1 MSRSNHLRAAIVAVL
16 SGLAAAPALA
26 DDAAL
31 QEQVETLRAAIA
43 EQRAQ
48 LDAQA
53 KLLEA
58 QQAQLEAL
66 TKQLAQPKVT
76 AQETPKVATQEAP
89 KLAFSNNRPTITAA
103 DGKSSIAIRTNV
115 QLDGAMYGE
124 SPAGPLTTD
133 FRRGSVGAPPNREIN
148 GARDFNDGFVFR
160 RVRFG
165 FEGTIAKDFSYKLLV
180 ELGGSATE
188 STKINDAWLA
198 YTGIAPFTFQ
208 LGAYAPLANMDDSTS
223 AEDLPFLER
232 AAASEMARSLAG
244 ADGRVGLGV
253 KANGQRWM
261 SALTFTTRTANDAE
275 VFDTQLA
282 AVARAGFLAATSDDY
297 NLHVGASGTY
307 VFQFADQG
315 FGTSPRYPL
324 RLRERPEVRV
334 DGTRLIDTGS
344 IDAEHAS
351 IYGVE
356 FGANWRNFY
365 AQGEHFWY
373 DIERRAS
380 TLDDPDF
387 AGYYLQG
394 SWIFTGERRRYN
406 AATGSFQGPRPMVPF
421 SSNGGF
427 GAFELAAR
435 YSRMNLN
442 FEEGIEGTAAAAGSI
457 RGGNQSVVTLG
468 LNWYPNP
475 NIKMMLDYLLIDVDR
490 LNPAGA
496 DNALPFGPVP
506 NTPPTGV
513 EIGQDLDVF
522 ALRTQFSF

>member
-1 MSRSNHLRAAIVAVL
+1 MIRSNNLRAAIAVVL
-16 SGLAAAPALA
+16 FGLAGAPAFA
-26 DDAAL
+26 EDAAL
-31 QEQVETLRAAIA
+31 QKEVEALRAAMA

-48 LDAQA
+48 LEAQA

-66 TKQLAQPKVT
+66 TRKLEPLKVA
-76 AQETPKVATQEAP
+76 AQEPPKLAAQEAP
-89 KLAFSNNRPTITAA
+89 KVSFTNNRPTITAA
-103 DGKSSIAIRTNV
+103 DGRSSIAVRANV
-115 QLDGAMYGE
+115 QMDGALYGE

-160 RVRFG
+160 RARFG
-165 FEGTIAKDFSYKLLV
+165 IEGSIAKDFNYRLLM

-188 STKINDAWLA
+188 STKINDAWIA
-198 YTGIAPFTFQ
+198 YTGLAPFTFQ
-208 LGAYAPLANMDDSTS
+208 LGAYAPPANMDDSTS

-232 AAASEMARSLAG
+232 AASAELARSLAG
-244 ADGRVGLGV
+244 ADGRLGLGV
-253 KANGQRWM
+253 KGSGKRWM

-351 IYGVE
+351 IYGIE
-356 FGANWRNFY
+356 FGANWKNFY

-406 AATGSFQGPRPMVPF
+406 AATGAFQNPRPATAF
-421 SSNGGF
+421 SGEGGL

-435 YSRMNLN
+435 YSSMNLN
-442 FEEGIEGTAAAAGSI
+442 FAEGIGGTAAAAGAI
-457 RGGNQSVVTLG
+457 RG
-468 LNWYPNP
+468 
-475 NIKMMLDYLLIDVDR
+475 
-490 LNPAGA
+490 
-496 DNALPFGPVP
+496 
-506 NTPPTGV
+506 
-513 EIGQDLDVF
+513 
-522 ALRTQFSF
+522 